1 MARVTYGALITEL
14 TGSIGGITFQ
24 RNSSGNIARLKP
36 NMPVNPSLSQQSQ
49 QKFLISLVTA
59 WSALSDADKT
69 SWETFALAHDHV
81 TEWGEEKTLNGFQW
95 FISSGLNMK
104 SMSLAPLSTAPGW
117 TTIDALPDFVLSA
130 SAISL
135 LCTWDPA
142 VDVTGYRVHFYATP
156 PIRQSSLKLRRSN
169 FVIRKVNIDSLT
181 TQELITYYQ
190 TLFGVTW
197 ATIYADA
204 NCSIIIR
211 AKRIQESSGLAGPY
225 SSQLI
230 KIN

>member
-36 NMPVNPSLSQQSQ
+36 NTPVNPSVDQSSQ
-49 QKFLISLVTA
+49 QKYLISLVTA
-59 WSALSDADKT
+59 WSSLSAANKT
-69 SWETFALAHDHV
+69 SWNDLATAHDHV
-81 TEWGEEKTLNGFQW
+81 NEWSEEKTLNGFQW
-95 FISSGLNMK
+95 FISSGLNRRA
-104 SMSLAPLSTAPGW
+104 MSLAPLSTAPGW
-117 TTIDALPDFVLSA
+117 TTVDALADFVLSA

-135 LCTWDPA
+135 LCTWNPA

-169 FVIRKVNIDSLT
+169 FVIRKVDITSLT
-181 TQELITYYQ
+181 TQELITYYEA
-190 TLFGVTW
+190 LFGVTW

-211 AKRIQESSGLAGPY
+211 AKLIQESSGLAGPY
-225 SSQLI
+225 TSALI

>member
-36 NMPVNPSLSQQSQ
+36 NMPVNPSLAQQSQ
-49 QKFLISLVTA
+49 QKYLISLTAA
-59 WSALSDADKT
+59 WSSLSDANKIT
-69 SWETFALAHDHV
+69 WNNLAAAHDHV
-81 TEWGEEKTLNGFQW
+81 NEWSEEKAMNGFQW

-104 SMSLAPLSTAPGW
+104 AMSLAPLSTAPAW
-117 TTIDALPDFVLSA
+117 TTVNALPDFVLSA

-135 LCTWDPA
+135 LCTWTPNP
-142 VDVTGYRVHFYATP
+142 DVTGYRVHFYATP

-169 FVIRKVNIDSLT
+169 FLIRKVNVDTLVP
-181 TQELITYYQ
+181 QELVTYYV
-190 TLFGVTW
+190 TKFGVTW
-197 ATIYADA
+197 ATIFANA

-211 AKRIQESSGLAGPY
+211 AKLIQESSGLAGPY
-225 SSQLI
+225 TSQLI